1 MQTPPAATTPP
12 TTDERLEAMEYFLG
26 QTLLSLEADSEAIRA
41 RLDRLEQALTNAA
54 PGKVLPPTNEEE
66 NNPAFTM
73 DALASWMQLCLQRMR
88 THQAATAR
96 QMVAIGEL
104 TDRVLGLGQSL
115 APDVPP
121 PIGPAAQAAMEKA
134 KRPPQRG

>member
-1 MQTPPAATTPP
+1 MQPQP

-26 QTLLSLEADSEAIRA
+26 QALLALEADSQAVRA
-41 RLDRLEQALTNAA
+41 RLDRLEQALVSAT
-54 PGKVLPPTNEEE
+54 PGKVPPPSNDDE

-73 DALASWMQLCLQRMR
+73 DALGNWIQICLQRMR

-104 TDRVLGLGQSL
+104 TERVIGLGASL
-115 APDVPP
+115 TPEAPP

-134 KRPPQRG
+134 KRPPAHD